1 LAVVDDETEHALA
14 VSVVVV
20 VAAVSLEC
28 DQSQFLL
35 HLEQQLLAYP
45 WWFLPHAGD
54 IASVFP
60 EEALHMDS

>member
-1 LAVVDDETEHALA
+1 VVPAHLAVVDDETEHALA
-14 VSVVVV
+14 VSVVVVVVVV

-54 IASVFP
+54 IA
-60 EEALHMDS
+60 